1 MNTQTQVPAPV
12 ESAAGKRLTL
22 QSTDPLM
29 NKKDE
34 YNNTCDRCGKT
45 EAGIGWFARAYR
57 LSRIRKGEPD
67 PGNVCGACA
76 GGETGK
82 EIGSRIIEKE
92 KLT

>member
-1 MNTQTQVPAPV
+1 VRTSHKPALIASEQARYRV
-12 ESAAGKRLTL
+12 
-22 QSTDPLM
+22 M

-57 LSRIRKGEPD
+57 LSRIRKGKPD

>member
-1 MNTQTQVPAPV
+1 LELTI
-12 ESAAGKRLTL
+12 KRGIT
-22 QSTDPLM
+22 LM